1 MNPGLEETKQ
11 QSAEVHAAR
20 ETENTVAIPNVLR
33 IPDVPNAPDVP
44 RIPGAPDV
52 PDAPQPR
59 RKGAKKGILIAVIV
73 ISIMACGGLVAF
85 LLLEQR
91 KPATELELYNETTIQ
106 ERASSAEADLQEEPQ
121 SSGPWA
127 VAEEYEDAAASDSC
141 VTEAWESITLSGTMT
156 DMNGAYPIE
165 LTFEKEGDSL
175 TNCIYTNVDLGG
187 KIKMEGETAGSELV
201 FTGKDGMYKF
211 QIRIDRDTF
220 DGTATDGP
228 KELSVSLERKY

>member
-1 MNPGLEETKQ
+1 
-11 QSAEVHAAR
+11 
-20 ETENTVAIPNVLR
+20 
-33 IPDVPNAPDVP
+33 
-44 RIPGAPDV
+44 
-52 PDAPQPR
+52 
-59 RKGAKKGILIAVIV
+59 
-73 ISIMACGGLVAF
+73 
-85 LLLEQR
+85 
-91 KPATELELYNETTIQ
+91 
-106 ERASSAEADLQEEPQ
+106 
-121 SSGPWA
+121 
-127 VAEEYEDAAASDSC
+127 
-141 VTEAWESITLSGTMT
+141 MT